1 MPEEPG
7 HPRGSALP
15 RGFLQGQSSAITCC
29 QHLYLG
35 CDRFILID
43 ARSVLGLH
51 SASCR
56 ILALESHQHPLLP
69 CSAAWGKALPHS
81 AQPGTYH
88 VPASPSP
95 QASDFC
101 PGMRFRQ
108 VQPTSSCMPIQG
120 AREKLRSSIFDRVN
134 ACNMLLHEVKQRSQ
148 ARDALRWQLQ
158 QLLDVRINDKR
169 HQEQVQ
175 MIRQLENN
183 IEKMHMKIHAGQKVT
198 TLYLALR
205 DVLKKELDY
214 LLLHL
219 ELLYT
224 MVGAY
229 HGEVQDREL
238 MASGALRASDITKKD
253 LAMLETR
260 FLAEE
265 EDRHRILSARKVQTD
280 WLWLK
285 EASKK
290 HSRAQARYDLAVD
303 FPSLLMQDSAL
314 GSQLQATRSQ
324 IEHESFVTAEVEKAK
339 AAVQCSRV
347 WDITSRLLAQQKS
360 TAELEQHIRACKEKR
375 RALKDTLQEL
385 ELKHAKLKFHQ
396 PPSAISC
403 RKLEAELRVRLQQ
416 EEARL
421 EQARAQY
428 VRNQE
433 LLLQF
438 ENGLD
443 NLIVRL
449 HGINVP
455 EQDLTVEFKG
465 VDEKL
470 QHCRQKLQHLA
481 QRVSSLPAHSYS
493 PDEDNEVLGCS
504 VLALVFG
511 GPHLWLCG
519 TTQGVLPAGRME
531 VTLGKGWDSAGHCGV
546 SSSQGTS
553 RWDTPHV
560 LTPAFPLAINSKSFT
575 DFCEGQEFNGE
586 NDCGRA
592 MEPEDSLGGHRL
604 RGASSL

>member
-1 MPEEPG
+1 MQGRRADMNQQIQELRNIIALQEQGKKFSRQLSEEKLRQNKNLLSQLHG
-7 HPRGSALP
+7 TLREDIHALDIAQKHDQ
-15 RGFLQGQSSAITCC
+15 RIISEFCRAQK
-29 QHLYLG
+29 YL
-35 CDRFILID
+35 C
-43 ARSVLGLH
+43 
-51 SASCR
+51 
-56 ILALESHQHPLLP
+56 
-69 CSAAWGKALPHS
+69 GK
-81 AQPGTYH
+81 T
-88 VPASPSP
+88 V
-95 QASDFC
+95 
-101 PGMRFRQ
+101 
-108 VQPTSSCMPIQG
+108 QG

-134 ACNMLLHEVKQRSQ
+134 ACNALLHEVRQRSQ

-158 QLLDVRINDKR
+158 QLLDVRIDDKR

-183 IEKMHMKIHAGQKVT
+183 IEKMYMKIHAGQKVT
-198 TLYLALR
+198 ALYLALR

-214 LLLHL
+214 LILHL

-224 MVGAY
+224 MAGAY

-238 MASGALRASDITKKD
+238 MASDALRASDVTKKD
-253 LAMLETR
+253 LAMLETQ

-265 EDRHRILSARKVQTD
+265 ELRHRILSAQKVQTD

-314 GSQLQATRSQ
+314 GSQVQATRSQ

-438 ENGLD
+438 ENGID
-443 NLIVRL
+443 NLIIRL
-449 HGINVP
+449 HGISVP
-455 EQDLTVEFKG
+455 EQDLSVEFKG

-470 QHCRQKLQHLA
+470 QYCRQKLQHLA

-493 PDEDNEVLGCS
+493 PDEDNETFVKVRNLMEK
-504 VLALVFG
+504 
-511 GPHLWLCG
+511 
-519 TTQGVLPAGRME
+519 TTAREPWNLKIPLEDIGSGVQAPSDFVDEDHDL
-531 VTLGKGWDSAGHCGV
+531 
-546 SSSQGTS
+546 
-553 RWDTPHV
+553 V
-560 LTPAFPLAINSKSFT
+560 LTREDIKKQGLSLIESRMRSSK
-575 DFCEGQEFNGE
+575 
-586 NDCGRA
+586 RK
-592 MEPEDSLGGHRL
+592 
-604 RGASSL
+604 

>member
-1 MPEEPG
+1 MQGRRADMNQQIQELRNIIALQEQGKKFSRQLSEEKHRQNKDLLSRLHG
-7 HPRGSALP
+7 RLREDIHALDIAQKHDQ
-15 RGFLQGQSSAITCC
+15 RIMSEFCRAQK
-29 QHLYLG
+29 YL
-35 CDRFILID
+35 C
-43 ARSVLGLH
+43 
-51 SASCR
+51 
-56 ILALESHQHPLLP
+56 
-69 CSAAWGKALPHS
+69 GK
-81 AQPGTYH
+81 T
-88 VPASPSP
+88 V
-95 QASDFC
+95 
-101 PGMRFRQ
+101 
-108 VQPTSSCMPIQG
+108 QG

-493 PDEDNEVLGCS
+493 PDEDNETFVKVRNLMEK
-504 VLALVFG
+504 
-511 GPHLWLCG
+511 
-519 TTQGVLPAGRME
+519 TTAGEPWNLKIPLEDIGSGVQAPSDFVDEDHDPVPTREDIKKQGLSLIESRMR
-531 VTLGKGWDSAGHCGV
+531 
-546 SSSQGTS
+546 SSK
-553 RWDTPHV
+553 R
-560 LTPAFPLAINSKSFT
+560 K
-575 DFCEGQEFNGE
+575 
-586 NDCGRA
+586 
-592 MEPEDSLGGHRL
+592 
-604 RGASSL
+604 

>member
-1 MPEEPG
+1 MSEFC
-7 HPRGSALP
+7 RA
-15 RGFLQGQSSAITCC
+15 QK
-29 QHLYLG
+29 YL
-35 CDRFILID
+35 C
-43 ARSVLGLH
+43 
-51 SASCR
+51 
-56 ILALESHQHPLLP
+56 
-69 CSAAWGKALPHS
+69 GK
-81 AQPGTYH
+81 T
-88 VPASPSP
+88 V
-95 QASDFC
+95 
-101 PGMRFRQ
+101 
-108 VQPTSSCMPIQG
+108 QG

-224 MVGAY
+224 MAGAY

-238 MASGALRASDITKKD
+238 MASGALKASDITKKD

-265 EDRHRILSARKVQTD
+265 EDRHRILSAQKVQTD

-303 FPSLLMQDSAL
+303 FPSLLVQDSAL
-314 GSQLQATRSQ
+314 GSLVQATRSQ

-421 EQARAQY
+421 EQAQAQY

-438 ENGLD
+438 ENGID
-443 NLIVRL
+443 NLIIRL

-455 EQDLTVEFKG
+455 EQDGLEEISKAIQFQPSCRGLSVLHQLRLPRAPSSLALHTSGDERSMLQCITVALGAATITQSNSLSPSWLSF
-465 VDEKL
+465 
-470 QHCRQKLQHLA
+470 
-481 QRVSSLPAHSYS
+481 SLPAGSHRR
-493 PDEDNEVLGCS
+493 VQR
-504 VLALVFG
+504 G
-511 GPHLWLCG
+511 G
-519 TTQGVLPAGRME
+519 
-531 VTLGKGWDSAGHCGV
+531 
-546 SSSQGTS
+546 
-553 RWDTPHV
+553 
-560 LTPAFPLAINSKSFT
+560 
-575 DFCEGQEFNGE
+575 
-586 NDCGRA
+586 
-592 MEPEDSLGGHRL
+592 
-604 RGASSL
+604 